1 MPREK
6 YNWIA
11 LESEYVQSEMPV
23 SLRDL
28 SSKYDITLSTLS
40 THSKLYNWV
49 EKRAQH
55 QSATLSKTRELG
67 AERTA
72 KRKVSQLEDVERA
85 FDTLVT
91 SITAIGKRV
100 SSPEFQAQVSEIDTA
115 KVLERQASLSAA
127 MDKLG
132 RLIQLLK
139 GSPDSRVAVDLAA
152 LLSGDGEK
160 EPQ

>member
-1 MPREK
+1 MKANWPLMKRE
-6 YNWIA
+6 YA
-11 LESEYVQSEMPV
+11 QSEQPI
-23 SLRDL
+23 SLAEL
-28 SSKYDITLSTLS
+28 AVKHNIT
-40 THSKLYNWV
+40 
-49 EKRAQH
+49 KRAVEEHSRNEGWPEARVQFF
-55 QSATLSKTRELG
+55 SETASKVHELG
-67 AERTA
+67 VERTA
-72 KRKVSQLEDVERA
+72 KRKTSQLEDVERA

-100 SSPEFQAQVSEIDTA
+100 SSPEFQAQVGGIEVE

-152 LLSGDGEK
+152 LLSGTEEK